1 MKKILLA
8 FGAAL
13 ICTISLAQPPMGGGG
28 FPGGGGGGFPG
39 GGMPGGM
46 PPGMMMGM
54 FGMDASNFSSKEV
67 AKAQSAALANI
78 LGLTEK
84 QQKKV
89 YKVELKVADERYMD
103 LLKDQS
109 NNRRGRGGNFGGGF
123 PGGGMPGGG
132 GFPGGG
138 MPGGGMP
145 GGGMPPGMG
154 GGFPG
159 GMPPEFAEGAEQ
171 VQEDQSNTTS
181 EDLITDVKLLKKYDE
196 IRLKKFNKILTPEQK
211 AKWEEYKTVR
221 YERAKKAAEMEAARE
236 AAEAAQ
242 AGQN

>member
-8 FGAAL
+8 LGAAL
-13 ICTISLAQPPMGGGG
+13 ICAVSFAQPPMGGGG
-28 FPGGGGGGFPG
+28 FPGGGGGFPG

-54 FGMDASNFSSKEV
+54 FGMDASSFSSKEV

-103 LLKDQS
+103 LLKDQG
-109 NNRRGRGGNFGGGF
+109 NNRRGGFGGGFPGGGF
-123 PGGGMPGGG
+123 PGGGMPGM
-132 GFPGGG
+132 GGG
-138 MPGGGMP
+138 MP
-145 GGGMPPGMG
+145 GGMPPGMG
-154 GGFPG
+154 GGMPG
-159 GMPPEFAEGAEQ
+159 GMPPEFGEGTPEN
-171 VQEDQSNTTS
+171 VQEEQANTTS

-221 YERAKKAAEMEAARE
+221 YERARRAAEMEAARE
-236 AAEAAQ
+236 AAEAAG
-242 AGQN
+242 AAQN